1 MLRHFALIALALIA
15 FSCAKE
21 ADKPITDNDD
31 IPYRRV
37 FEDISIDSAELRNRE
52 IKDSILA
59 LLLMVATRDESKSA
73 GVNAD
78 NTQDRLYPKP
88 GNIHLVAREYD
99 TLVLA
104 TFDLRTDTSSDSYGE
119 TGAIDL
125 IAATI
130 KNGKIAVV
138 DRKHDIANN
147 ARAFARPM
155 NDYNV
160 IRIGQGSALS
170 IGGESSFIR
179 LGKDVWGWVVDCPSI
194 GHGFYDNYVT
204 IYALMG
210 DSIKELGSYLA
221 ASGNEGAFDDV
232 YHSYASTVLV
242 VDDHHPRVSDL
253 AILWYHNFSD
263 KDSSQRVTTHRY
275 RPGKGYDFSSL
286 PYERCTHDTIYRMLD
301 QPK

>member
-1 MLRHFALIALALIA
+1 MLRHFVLIALTVIALA
-15 FSCAKE
+15 CAKE
-21 ADKPITDNDD
+21 AEQPITDKDD

-37 FEDISIDSAELRNRE
+37 FEDIPIDSAELRNRE

-130 KNGKIAVV
+130 KNGNIAVV
-138 DRKHDIANN
+138 DRKQEIAHNTK
-147 ARAFARPM
+147 AFTQPM
-155 NDYNV
+155 NDYRV
-160 IRIGQGSALS
+160 LRTGQCSAAS
-170 IGGESSFIR
+170 IEGESGFIR
-179 LGKDVWGWVVDCPSI
+179 LGRDVWGWAVSCPSS
-194 GHGFYDNYVT
+194 GQGFYENYVT

-210 DSIKELGSYLA
+210 GSIQELGSYLA
-221 ASGNEGAFDDV
+221 ASGNEGAFSVV
-232 YHSYASTVLV
+232 YHTYASTLLV

-253 AILWYHNFSD
+253 AILWYHDYSD
-263 KDSSQRVTTHRY
+263 KDSSQCVTTHRY

-286 PYERCTHDTIYRMLD
+286 PYERCTHDTMYRFR
-301 QPK
+301 